1 MDLPNNSFDMVFCF
15 ATMVH
20 VPDIGK
26 GFSEMA
32 RVTKPGGVLYSVA
45 APLWNSPYGHHK
57 PELFQPRYPWIHLLL
72 DREAICE
79 LCEKE
84 GIVPT
89 DDLMTAL
96 CGCVIHTSSFQLN
109 CRNANRLKKHCGKVK
124 FITGIYSGIIP
135 FRCWCMNSEA

>member
-89 DDLMTAL
+89 DDQEYDIISIICL
-96 CGCVIHTSSFQLN
+96 IKSFSIWPQLDAMLRVVLN
-109 CRNANRLKKHCGKVK
+109 LNRS
-124 FITGIYSGIIP
+124 T
-135 FRCWCMNSEA
+135 